1 MWYIYSF
8 LDWLTDWL
16 VINIYKKISSDTHR
30 RFSDYLNFPFTFH
43 LNTTCHPLPVLS
55 TYSVLLFILAWKST
69 RYILQNQPNRKNCSA
84 KSLKYKSPDI
94 MAWRKRKIVKES
106 STGRFFKHSRR
117 KRNYK
122 CNILQFGE
130 IRIILGK
137 NIYHLVY
144 MKCFIWTQIFYFHE
158 LVRVVHKAE
167 KIKQINSRPVLKE
180 PRLPSRFWPLSPC
193 NGSQLLV

>member
-69 RYILQNQPNRKNCSA
+69 RYILQNQPNRKNFSA

-137 NIYHLVY
+137 NIYHWKFLFEPKFSTF
-144 MKCFIWTQIFYFHE
+144 MSWSGWF
-158 LVRVVHKAE
+158 
-167 KIKQINSRPVLKE
+167 IKQKKQSNKLTS
-180 PRLPSRFWPLSPC
+180 SPKRA
-193 NGSQLLV
+193 SSSLALLTFVAM

>member
-16 VINIYKKISSDTHR
+16 VINIKKKISSDTHR
-30 RFSDYLNFPFTFH
+30 RFSNYLNFPFTFH
-43 LNTTCHPLPVLS
+43 LNTTYHPLPVLS

-84 KSLKYKSPDI
+84 KSLKYKSHDM

-122 CNILQFGE
+122 CNILQFVWNTNNFGQ
-130 IRIILGK
+130 K
-137 NIYHLVY
+137 HLPPGLY
-144 MKCFIWTQIFYFHE
+144 ETFYLNPNF
-158 LVRVVHKAE
+158 L
-167 KIKQINSRPVLKE
+167 
-180 PRLPSRFWPLSPC
+180 LSWAGQG
-193 NGSQLLV
+193 GS